1 MDRIMSKIQ
10 STTMS
15 DKLFDLCEM
24 QLVSIIYEAETSI
37 ARVTESTNKAVEESA
52 ELIELVEGA
61 SSNNPA
67 EPDLCSK
74 LETSVN
80 DIVVNMQ
87 FFDELSQRIEHIMEI
102 VNLIKI
108 ESNKE
113 GFLSNPQDSEELF
126 NDIKDIFSIR
136 SEFEVMQSIFPEYGE
151 VETSNAVEIF

>member
-52 ELIELVEGA
+52 ELIELVESA

-102 VNLIKI
+102 VTLIKI

-136 SEFEVMQSIFPEYGE
+136 SEFEVMRSIFPEYGE